1 MQTETENSGN
11 SSSFVH
17 ISLEAN
23 AEELFEIQGVAFD
36 SPKRRGEVAEAAFL
50 AKASS
55 LGFGIAKPWGDS
67 ERYDFIVDSGH
78 DFWRVQVKSTQM
90 RVRSSYRVS
99 VAGNGRLYNGAEI
112 DFLVAYIVPE
122 NLWYVVPVRALG
134 SRCQLAIYPKGGGR
148 SGLENYRE
156 AWCLMG
162 PPSGEAKHDMRAG
175 KPPVACR
182 SCILPVRCAVCPLA
196 R

>member
-23 AEELFEIQGVAFD
+23 AEELFEIQAVAFD
-36 SPKRRGEVAEAAFL
+36 NHKLRGEVAEAAFL
-50 AKASS
+50 ARASS
-55 LGFGIAKPWGDS
+55 LGFVVAKPWGGN
-67 ERYDFIVDSGH
+67 ERYDFIVDSGQ

-90 RVRSSYRVS
+90 RVRSSYRVR
-99 VAGNGRLYNGAEI
+99 VAGHSRIYNGAEI

-122 NLWYVVPVRALG
+122 NLWYVVPVGALG
-134 SRCQLAIYPKGGGR
+134 SRCHLGIYPNGGGWT
-148 SGLENYRE
+148 GWENYRE

-162 PPSGEAKHDMRAG
+162 PPSREEKHDMRAG
-175 KPPVACR
+175 MAPVVCR